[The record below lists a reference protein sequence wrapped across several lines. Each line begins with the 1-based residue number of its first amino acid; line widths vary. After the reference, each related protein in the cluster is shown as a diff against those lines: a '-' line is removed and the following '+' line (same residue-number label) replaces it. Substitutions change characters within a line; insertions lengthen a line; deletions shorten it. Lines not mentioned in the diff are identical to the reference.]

1 MSAQDQVAA
10 AAQDTRRVRVHRFKR
25 DDGPAHIE
33 EHDVPVEAR
42 TTVLEALRWI
52 QLHDDPTL
60 ALRHS
65 CFHASCGTCGVRVN
79 GRERLACVTPLA
91 DVGGGTVTVEPIANL
106 PVLND
111 LVVDMTSFV
120 AAVPRGASR
129 SCATAS
135 SCPRPKCPMTSG
147 RTMRFE
153 DCIECGLCLSAC
165 PVAATDD
172 SYVGPAALAFAQ
184 RMLEEDPGTVDRD
197 ALLDWADQDIAAW
210 RCHAA
215 FECTEAC
222 PSNVR
227 PAQRIMALRK
237 DLRRRRRDQGRAS
250 PRGRIGGG
258 QRERSSEPQDQTPG
272 GVEEILRARGAQG
285 PVERKAPGPTAW
297 FDIRRRGTGHFA
309 FSLNRITGL
318 GLVFYLYLHLA
329 VLSQLL
335 GGEAAWNGFLELA
348 TTPLFLGLDVLLVF
362 GLLAHGLN
370 GLRVALI
377 GSGFVPNRQKALF

>member
-1 MSAQDQVAA
+1 MSAQDQIAA
-10 AAQDTRRVRVHRFKR
+10 AERETRRVRVHRFKR
-25 DDGPAHIE
+25 DDVPAHVD

-120 AAVPRGASR
+120 ERFPEAHAIVRDSEFLPEADVPDELGAF
-129 SCATAS
+129 
-135 SCPRPKCPMTSG
+135 
-147 RTMRFE
+147 MRFE

-184 RMLEEDPGTVDRD
+184 RMLEEDSGTVDRD

-237 DLRRRRRDQGRAS
+237 DLRRRRRDQGRAV
-250 PRGRIGGG
+250 PEVG
-258 QRERSSEPQDQTPG
+258 SED
-272 GVEEILRARGAQG
+272 
-285 PVERKAPGPTAW
+285 PT
-297 FDIRRRGTGHFA
+297 
-309 FSLNRITGL
+309 
-318 GLVFYLYLHLA
+318 
-329 VLSQLL
+329 
-335 GGEAAWNGFLELA
+335 
-348 TTPLFLGLDVLLVF
+348 
-362 GLLAHGLN
+362 
-370 GLRVALI
+370 
-377 GSGFVPNRQKALF
+377 